1 VRRRRA
7 STGTVIQQIA
17 GMRTASRASR
27 ADRVGRPGRPRGLV
41 DDARQILRHLPEQ
54 ELDAKA
60 TEAVA
65 SLTLLAEQEAELAE
79 DSGGTLAV
87 LAGGACA
94 AGEVLAAIAG

>member
-1 VRRRRA
+1 
-7 STGTVIQQIA
+7 
-17 GMRTASRASR
+17 
-27 ADRVGRPGRPRGLV
+27 VGRPGRPRGLV
-41 DDARQILRHLPEQ
+41 DDARQILRHLPKQ

-65 SLTLLAEQEAELAE
+65 SLTLLAE

>member
-1 VRRRRA
+1 
-7 STGTVIQQIA
+7 
-17 GMRTASRASR
+17 
-27 ADRVGRPGRPRGLV
+27 VGRPGRPRGLV

-65 SLTLLAEQEAELAE
+65 SLTLLAE